1 MFIIRIRQYSKITKK
16 SLENRDITS
25 SSPYK
30 IEVNEVRVVSYKS
43 SYCVAV
49 GELEKELK
57 NLKEYIKYI
66 RISEPTLNIMDGYS
80 NEFKNGLGK
89 IHIMIQLLTENLNKK
104 SI

>member
-1 MFIIRIRQYSKITKK
+1 MFIIRIRQYTKITKK
-16 SLENRDITS
+16 SLENRHITS

-30 IEVNEVRVVSYKS
+30 IEVKEFRVVSYKP
-43 SYCVAV
+43 SYCVAT

-80 NEFKNGLGK
+80 YEFKMVLVK
-89 IHIMIQLLTENLNKK
+89 YI
-104 SI
+104 